1 MAEYKD
7 CDMFKNID
15 TDVVDTYEGWVIGY
29 KFDLDV
35 DLDYFDKDTQAL
47 AIRHIHNLIR
57 VGKLVRVD

>member
-7 CDMFKNID
+7 CDMFRNVD

-29 KFDLDV
+29 KFDLDI

-47 AIRHIHNLIR
+47 AIRHINNLIR
-57 VGKLVRVD
+57 VSKLVKVD